1 MMSGKARR
9 WIIILAVVV
18 SLLMALRLIGP
29 AVPNEIRI
37 LTGPE
42 DSNFYA
48 DGLRYKEILGRHG
61 VTVHVEATSGTVENL
76 AGLAEAE
83 VPTAAYVWGVADAAD
98 SGQQVP
104 EGVESLGTMS
114 LQPLWV
120 FADKDADLN
129 RLRDLSGAKIE
140 AGEERSDSR
149 LLALFLLEEEGIG
162 DDVEFTQ
169 NETMTA
175 EQALSA
181 IQSNQVAAIIAVGE
195 PDSLLI
201 DTLLR
206 SPKLQ
211 VLSIRR
217 ADAFALQYRAL
228 QPVRFPEGA
237 HDLNANIPDHDLQLL
252 AARAQLLVSESFPP
266 ALADLLLQ
274 AASEIHRGA
283 TPFSARGEFPNPE
296 SATLPLSGA
305 ADNFYTN
312 GPPKLQK
319 ILPFRLATW
328 INRFLTA
335 IVALASASVAV
346 FKLLPALIGLPFK
359 LRVRRSYREL
369 EAIERS
375 AAAGTDKKTLLDE
388 VAKADQSSAAIA
400 VPLQKLQPTWFELRQ
415 YIHDMRDRLEAL

>member
-1 MMSGKARR
+1 MSGKIWR
-9 WIIILAVVV
+9 WIVVLAFVASV
-18 SLLMALRLIGP
+18 LMALRLIGP
-29 AVPNEIRI
+29 AVPNEIRM

-42 DSNFYA
+42 DSTFYA
-48 DGLRYKEILGRHG
+48 DGLRYKEILSRHG
-61 VTVHVEATSGTVENL
+61 VTVHLEETSGSVENL
-76 AGLAEAE
+76 AGLREAE
-83 VPTAAYVWGVADAAD
+83 VPTAAYVWGLPDAAD
-98 SGQQVP
+98 RGKP
-104 EGVESLGTMS
+104 APAGVESLGTMY

-120 FADKDADLN
+120 FASRDADLN
-129 RLRDLSGAKIE
+129 RLQDLSGAKIE

-162 DDVEFTQ
+162 DDVEFAQTDAV
-169 NETMTA
+169 TPD
-175 EQALSA
+175 QALGA

-217 ADAFALQYRAL
+217 ADAFAIQYRAL

-237 HDLNANIPDHDLQLL
+237 HDLKANIPDHDLQLL
-252 AARAQLLVSESFPP
+252 AARAQLVVSESFPP

-283 TPFSARGEFPNPE
+283 TPFSARGEFPSPE
-296 SATLPLSGA
+296 TATLPLSWA

-312 GPPKLQK
+312 GPPKLQRF
-319 ILPFRLATW
+319 LPFRLATW

-335 IVALASASVAV
+335 VVALASAAVAI
-346 FKLLPALIGLPFK
+346 FKLVPALIGLPFK
-359 LRVRRSYREL
+359 MSIKRSYREL
-369 EAIERS
+369 DALERS

-388 VAKADQSSAAIA
+388 LAKLDQSTAAIA
-400 VPLQKLQPTWFELRQ
+400 VPLGRLRTTWLELRQ
-415 YIHDMRDRLEAL
+415 FIHDMRDRLEAL